1 MEELKN
7 KIGESLPGLRNIKTV
22 TVILICLIIYNLL
35 ERNPFLACTEAILTL
50 QGTMDESVKVGTDRI
65 FATVFGGV
73 IGIIFISIHNIVGW
87 HYTNFILAPLGIFII
102 IYMCSKIIK
111 RPEFV
116 VVACVCFLGINIDF
130 APTHQTI
137 DLTSSVLKMGD
148 TLLGVIIAMIINMYN
163 PIFIKKDKDGKK
175 VKEKNKKN
183 YKMKN
188 YKIKEIVK

>member
-22 TVILICLIIYNLL
+22 TVILVCLIIYHLI

-50 QGTMDESVKVGTDRI
+50 QGTMNESLKVGTDRI

-73 IGIIFISIHNIVGW
+73 IGIIFVSIHNIIGW
-87 HYTNFILAPLGIFII
+87 YYINYILAPLGIFII

-130 APTHQTI
+130 LPTHQVI
-137 DLTSSVLKMGD
+137 DLSSALLKMGD
-148 TLLGVIIAMIINMYN
+148 TLIGVTIAMIINMYN
-163 PIFIKKDKDGKK
+163 PIIIKKAK
-175 VKEKNKKN
+175 
-183 YKMKN
+183 
-188 YKIKEIVK
+188 KIKGHKNLDENNKNNKNLLSKLNV